1 MLNQRRL
8 SILFVRTSFLCEAMV
23 LPFHSLPPASLLCY
37 QLPPVLEEFPRSALF
52 EMEVQIL
59 YLCLGTSLALDSG
72 FFCELCLAHHP
83 PRLKRFPFQ
92 TITNFPAPP
101 YSDTFGTWQKL
112 NCSQIR
118 ILL

>member
-52 EMEVQIL
+52 EMEVHI
-59 YLCLGTSLALDSG
+59 SALALRSLWIQG
-72 FFCELCLAHHP
+72 FFVSFVSP
-83 PRLKRFPFQ
+83 
-92 TITNFPAPP
+92 I
-101 YSDTFGTWQKL
+101 
-112 NCSQIR
+112 IR
-118 ILL
+118 RG